1 MKKSEQIKSDLKVV
15 SDPAKA
21 VELARFFK
29 TGKGQYGEGDIF
41 WGIKVPVQR
50 EIAKRHT
57 DAALKDIGELLDE
70 PVHECRLT
78 ALLILVEQ
86 YSKSD
91 ETSRK
96 KIFDF
101 YLSKTDRINNWDL
114 VDLSAS
120 KITGH
125 YLSDKDR
132 TILYSLADSSS
143 LWEQRIAVV
152 STHHFIKNRD
162 YADTIAI
169 CEKLINHRHDLIHKA
184 TGWMLREAG
193 KRDEKVLLKFLDKHH
208 KSMPRT
214 MLRYSIE
221 KLDEDQRKKYI
232 AK

>member
-1 MKKSEQIKSDLKVV
+1 MKKHEQVKSELREAADSAQ
-15 SDPAKA
+15 A

-29 TGKGQYGEGDIF
+29 TGKGGYGEGDVF

-50 EIAKRHT
+50 ATARKYT
-57 DAALKDIGELLDE
+57 DASLPDIGRLLNE

-78 ALLILVEQ
+78 ALLILVEK

-91 ETSRK
+91 CISRK
-96 KIFDF
+96 EIFDF
-101 YLSKTDRINNWDL
+101 YLSKTGRINNWDL
-114 VDLSAS
+114 VDLSAP
-120 KITGH
+120 KIVGH
-125 YLSDKDR
+125 YLLDKDR
-132 TILYSLADSSS
+132 SILHTLAASSS

-152 STHHFIKNRD
+152 STYSFIRNSD
-162 YADTIAI
+162 YADTIKI
-169 CEKLINHRHDLIHKA
+169 CESLLGHTHDLIHKA

-193 KRDEKVLLKFLDKHH
+193 KRDEKVLIEFLDKHH

-221 KLDEDQRKKYI
+221 KLDESLKKKYM

>member
-1 MKKSEQIKSDLKVV
+1 MKKYEQVKSALREAADSVQ
-15 SDPAKA
+15 A

-29 TGKGQYGEGDIF
+29 TGKGGYGEGDVF

-50 EIAKRHT
+50 AIARKHT
-57 DAALKDIGELLDE
+57 DAALPDIGRLLNE

-78 ALLILVEQ
+78 ALLILVEK

-91 ETSRK
+91 CISRK
-96 KIFDF
+96 EIFDF
-101 YLSKTDRINNWDL
+101 YLSKTGRINNWDL
-114 VDLSAS
+114 VDLSAP
-120 KITGH
+120 KIVGH
-125 YLSDKDR
+125 YLLDKDR
-132 TILYSLADSSS
+132 SILHTLAASSS

-152 STHHFIKNRD
+152 STYSFIRNSD
-162 YADTIAI
+162 YADTIKI
-169 CEKLINHRHDLIHKA
+169 CESLLGHTHDLIHKA

-193 KRDEKVLLKFLDKHH
+193 KRDEKVLIEFLDKHH

-221 KLDEDQRKKYI
+221 KLDESLKKKYM